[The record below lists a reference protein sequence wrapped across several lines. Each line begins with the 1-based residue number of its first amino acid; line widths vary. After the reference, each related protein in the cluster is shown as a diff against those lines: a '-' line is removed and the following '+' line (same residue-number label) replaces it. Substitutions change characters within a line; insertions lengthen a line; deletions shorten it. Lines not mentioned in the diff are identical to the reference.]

1 VLLVFYK
8 NLKYQVITLAMIKK
22 LRTSSV
28 YALLAFISLIA
39 QAFSEKQ
46 EGFSISAPVVGI
58 AGITIVLVL
67 AFAFSREDRKSNHKQ
82 EE

>member
-1 VLLVFYK
+1 
-8 NLKYQVITLAMIKK
+8 MIKK
-22 LRTSSV
+22 LRTSSIF
-28 YALLAFISLIA
+28 ALLALISLLA
-39 QAFSEKQ
+39 QAFSGKP

-67 AFAFSREDRKSNHKQ
+67 AFAFSREDHRSNHKQ